1 MTRLHLETLTK
12 TYARRSIAAVH
23 DLSLTIASGELLV
36 VLGPSGSGKST
47 ILKLIAGI
55 EHADRGDIR
64 FDGTSV
70 LGLPTNRRGAVLM
83 FQQAYLFPFMSVGE
97 NVAFGLKM
105 AGANGA
111 TRRAEVAR
119 MLELV
124 ELPGIE
130 RRRPRELSG
139 GEQQRVALARA
150 LVTRPRVLLLD
161 EPLSSLDTTVR
172 ESLQGAIRRIQRE
185 MGLTMILVTH
195 DLGEAVT
202 LADRIGVLRQGRL
215 VGCDEPTRLFERP
228 ATEAAARFVGV
239 STFLT
244 GRRSGGRLL
253 TELGVFAVASAGVD
267 SPVATYGIRP
277 ERLRLLP
284 APALNAV
291 EGVIQALRY
300 KGEFIEVRV
309 MAMGRSLLIRHY
321 GGLGSYRCGEAAWAQ
336 FPPEALFPVLP
347 D

>member
-1 MTRLHLETLTK
+1 MTRLRLELLTK
-12 TYARRSIAAVH
+12 TYARRTAAAVH
-23 DLSLTIASGELLV
+23 DLSLTVASGELLV
-36 VLGPSGSGKST
+36 LLGPSGSGKST
-47 ILKLIAGI
+47 ILKLITGI
-55 EHADRGDIR
+55 EHADRGDIH

-83 FQQAYLFPFMSVGE
+83 FQQAYLFPFLSVGE

-105 AGANGA
+105 AGASGA

-119 MLELV
+119 MLDLV

-130 RRRPRELSG
+130 RRKPRELSG

-172 ESLQGAIRRIQRE
+172 ENLQGAIRRIQRDLA
-185 MGLTMILVTH
+185 LTTILVTH
-195 DLGEAVT
+195 DLGEAIT
-202 LADRIGVLRQGRL
+202 LADRIGVLRQGHL
-215 VGCDEPTRLFERP
+215 VGCDEPMRLFERP
-228 ATEAAARFVGV
+228 ATEATARFVGV
-239 STFLT
+239 STFLAGPLT
-244 GRRSGGRLL
+244 GGNLV
-253 TELGVFAVASAGVD
+253 TELGVFAVAGAYANR
-267 SPVATYGIRP
+267 PVATYGIRP
-277 ERLRLLP
+277 ERVRLLS

-291 EGVIQALRY
+291 EGVIQALSY
-300 KGEFIEVRV
+300 KGEFTEVRV
-309 MAMGRSLLIRHY
+309 MAMGRALLIRHY
-321 GGLGSYRCGEAAWAQ
+321 GGLGNYQCGEAVWVQ